1 MREDGKWDVLEVVVG
16 GKEEREAVILESIST
31 GVNRKGNL
39 LSDPN
44 SLRKSFH

>member
-1 MREDGKWDVLEVVVG
+1 MG
-16 GKEEREAVILESIST
+16 GKGQEAVILESIST

-44 SLRKSFH
+44 SLRKSFY